1 MMPVDSNEVAGET
14 EPYGSTRRAFH
25 LAVVYV
31 LGALIALA
39 LAIPTALYLL
49 IPPRVRSRSR
59 WIDAGDISQL
69 TPGVPVE
76 LSFQANR
83 LDGWRVLTEKKTAW
97 VVKEADN
104 KVVAFGP
111 QCTHLAC
118 AYHWEMQAGKFV
130 CPCHG
135 SEFAIDGKVITGP
148 AARPLDRYATKIENN
163 RLQIGALHQSG
174 TAEASVTRRAG
185 SGREV

>member
-1 MMPVDSNEVAGET
+1 MMPVDSTVSGGAEQA
-14 EPYGSTRRAFH
+14 GSTRRTFQ

-31 LGALIALA
+31 LGAIISLA
-39 LAIPTALYLL
+39 MAIPTALYLL
-49 IPPRVRSRSR
+49 IPPRVRSRSG

-76 LSFQANR
+76 VSFQESR
-83 LDGWRVLTEKKTAW
+83 LDGWRLLTEKKTAW
-97 VVKEADN
+97 VVKGNNN

-118 AYHWEMQAGKFV
+118 AYHWQMDAGKFV

-135 SEFAIDGKVITGP
+135 SSFGLDGGVITGP
-148 AARPLDRYATKIENN
+148 AARPLDRYVTKIDNN
-163 RLQIGALHQSG
+163 RLQIGDLKQSP
-174 TAEASVTRRAG
+174 AQASVV
-185 SGREV
+185 RERIDTQEA